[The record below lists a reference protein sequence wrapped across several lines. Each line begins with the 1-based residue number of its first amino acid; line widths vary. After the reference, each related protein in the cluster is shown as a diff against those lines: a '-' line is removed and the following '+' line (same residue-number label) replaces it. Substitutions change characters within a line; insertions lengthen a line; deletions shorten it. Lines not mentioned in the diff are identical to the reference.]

1 MGMELFVFEQFVE
14 RPERHVLHESAAE
27 IETDPI
33 RLMRLDVLVE
43 LVE

>member
-1 MGMELFVFEQFVE
+1 MGMELFVFELE